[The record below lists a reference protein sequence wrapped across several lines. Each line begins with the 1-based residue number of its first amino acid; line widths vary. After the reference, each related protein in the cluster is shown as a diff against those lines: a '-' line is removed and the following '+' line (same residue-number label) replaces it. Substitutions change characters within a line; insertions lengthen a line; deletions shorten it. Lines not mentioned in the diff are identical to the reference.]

1 MYLYKGKKIIITGCL
16 LSLISTS
23 LIAAT
28 KREREEAAQEPLRI
42 PLEREA
48 LIDEL
53 TTEKLFRSRFP
64 VSNED
69 AIEYKERKLE
79 EERIIVAPIKDPEI
93 SFRKIFIDTS
103 KKQNNEVIYLS
114 PNYVT
119 TLQFLDKNGGLWPIQ
134 NYTLALGKNIIDKDL
149 NSSSLVLAP
158 KDIKFGR
165 GNLVV
170 LLKGSNVPIIMTVE
184 ISPDKIDYR
193 VEVSMNNYGPNS
205 QPIIYNTNSKQD
217 MSFMATFVVEDL
229 YSMLDGLTPSDNY
242 IKRKTSLPE
251 DVEVWVR
258 DKVMYVRTKDILISP
273 NLIPSDYNKMQS
285 PDNTYLYTVPY
296 LNVIVL
302 SRHGQ
307 INQVKIY

>member
-1 MYLYKGKKIIITGCL
+1 MHLYKGKKIIIAGCVISL
-16 LSLISTS
+16 LSTS
-23 LIAAT
+23 IIAAS
-28 KREREEAAQEPLRI
+28 KKEKQAEEPLRI

-53 TTEKLFRSRFP
+53 TTEKLNREKFP
-64 VSNED
+64 VNEED
-69 AIEYKERKLE
+69 AIDYKKSKLE
-79 EERIIVAPIKDPEI
+79 EQRIIQAPVKEPEV

-103 KKQNNEVIYLS
+103 KKQNNEVVYLS

-158 KDIKFGR
+158 KDIQFGR

-170 LLKGSNVPIIMTVE
+170 MLKGSNEPLIMTVE
-184 ISPDKIDYR
+184 ISPDKVDYK
-193 VEVSMNNYGPNS
+193 VEFSINDYGPNS
-205 QPIIYNTNSKQD
+205 QPVIYNTDSKQD
-217 MSFMATFVVEDL
+217 MSFMASFILEDL
-229 YSMLDGLTPSDNY
+229 YVMLDGITPAETY
-242 IKRKTSLPE
+242 IKRRTSLPE

-273 NLIPSDYNKMQS
+273 NMIPFEYNKMQS

-296 LNVIVL
+296 MNVIVL

>member
-1 MYLYKGKKIIITGCL
+1 MYLYKGKKIIIVAFL
-16 LSLISTS
+16 LSIVSTS

-28 KREREEAAQEPLRI
+28 KRDSTVQEPLRI

-53 TTEKLFRSRFP
+53 TTERLFRRSFP

-69 AIEYKERKLE
+69 VIEYKTKKIE
-79 EERIIVAPIKDPEI
+79 EERLINSPVKDPEI
-93 SFRKIFIDTS
+93 SFRKILIDTS
-103 KKQNNEVIYLS
+103 KKQNNETIYLS

-119 TLQFLDKNGGLWPIQ
+119 TIQFLDKNGGLWPMQ
-134 NYTLALGKNIIDKDL
+134 NYTLALGKNIIDRDL

-170 LLKGSNVPIIMTVE
+170 LLENSNVPIIMTVE

-193 VEVSMNNYGPNS
+193 VEVSVNDYGPNS
-205 QPIIYNTNSKQD
+205 QPVIYNTNPKQD
-217 MSFMATFVVEDL
+217 MSFMANFVVEDL
-229 YSMLDGLTPSDNY
+229 YSMLDGITPSDTY

-258 DKVMYVRTKDILISP
+258 DKVMYVRTKDIIISP
-273 NLIPSDYNKMQS
+273 NLVPSQYNKMQS

-302 SRHGQ
+302 SRHGK

>member
-1 MYLYKGKKIIITGCL
+1 MHLYKGKKIIIASCVISL
-16 LSLISTS
+16 LSTS
-23 LIAAT
+23 IMAAS
-28 KREREEAAQEPLRI
+28 KKEQAAQEQLRI

-53 TTEKLFRSRFP
+53 TTEKLNRQKFP
-64 VSNED
+64 VSEED
-69 AIEYKERKLE
+69 AIDYKKQKLE
-79 EERIIVAPIKDPEI
+79 EQRIIQAPVKEPEV
-93 SFRKIFIDTS
+93 SFRKVFVDTS
-103 KKQNNEVIYLS
+103 KKQNNEIIYLS

-119 TLQFLDKNGGLWPIQ
+119 TIQFLDKNGGLWPIQ

-158 KDIKFGR
+158 KDIQFGR

-170 LLKGSNVPIIMTVE
+170 MLKGSNAPLIMTVE
-184 ISPDKIDYR
+184 ISPDKIDYK
-193 VEVSMNNYGPNS
+193 VEFSINDYGPNS
-205 QPIIYNTNSKQD
+205 QPVIYNTDSKQD
-217 MSFMATFVVEDL
+217 MSFMASFVVEDL
-229 YSMLDGLTPSDNY
+229 YSMLDGITPSDTY

-273 NLIPSDYNKMQS
+273 NMIPSEYNKMQS

>member
-1 MYLYKGKKIIITGCL
+1 MYLYKGKKIIITAFL
-16 LSLISTS
+16 LSVFSTS
-23 LIAAT
+23 LIAAN
-28 KREREEAAQEPLRI
+28 KRDKEVQEPLRI

-53 TTEKLFRSRFP
+53 TTEKLFRRSFP

-69 AIEYKERKLE
+69 VIEYKTKKIE
-79 EERIIVAPIKDPEI
+79 EERLINSPVKDPEI
-93 SFRKIFIDTS
+93 SFRKILIDTS
-103 KKQNNEVIYLS
+103 KKQNNETIYLS

-119 TLQFLDKNGGLWPIQ
+119 TIQFLDKNGGLWPMQ
-134 NYTLALGKNIIDKDL
+134 NYTLALGKNIIDRDL

-170 LLKGSNVPIIMTVE
+170 LLENSNVPIIMTVE

-193 VEVSMNNYGPNS
+193 VEVSINDYGPNS
-205 QPIIYNTNSKQD
+205 QPVIYNTNAKQD
-217 MSFMATFVVEDL
+217 MSFMANFVVEDL
-229 YSMLDGLTPSDNY
+229 YSMLDGITPSDNY

-251 DVEVWVR
+251 DVEVWVK
-258 DKVMYVRTKDILISP
+258 DKIMYVRTKDIIISP
-273 NLIPSDYNKMQS
+273 NLVPSQYNKMQS

-302 SRHGQ
+302 SRHGK

>member
-23 LIAAT
+23 IMSAT
-28 KREREEAAQEPLRI
+28 KREKEEAAQEPLRI

-53 TTEKLFRSRFP
+53 TTEKIFRGRFP
-64 VSNED
+64 VSTED
-69 AIEYKERKLE
+69 AIEYKEKKLE

-103 KKQNNEVIYLS
+103 KKQNNEIIYLS

-193 VEVSMNNYGPNS
+193 VEVSINDYGPNS
-205 QPIIYNTNSKQD
+205 QPIIYSTNSKQD

-229 YSMLDGLTPSDNY
+229 YSMLDGLTPSDYY

-285 PDNTYLYTVPY
+285 PDNTYLYTIPY